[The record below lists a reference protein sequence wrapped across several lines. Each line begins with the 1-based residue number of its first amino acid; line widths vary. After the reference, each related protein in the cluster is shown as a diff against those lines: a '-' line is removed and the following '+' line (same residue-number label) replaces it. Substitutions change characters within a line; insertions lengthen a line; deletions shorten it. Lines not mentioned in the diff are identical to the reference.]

1 MNSKSLKRWQSLF
14 EKLGFFQRHKTKRA
28 IISEIVYG
36 SPLPIDGYYM
46 YAEEG
51 LIYEFEYSPAYEHL
65 VDRLRGEGWH
75 IRLCVKFGGRLRYRV
90 IYS

>member
-14 EKLGFFQRHKTKRA
+14 EKLGFFQKHKMKRVVA
-28 IISEIVYG
+28 SEIVYEN
-36 SPLPIDGYYM
+36 PLPNDGYYV